1 MAVFT
6 GVRDGDPSVL
16 PALLLTLS
24 ILLDSGAGRQ
34 TFQLKAFKLTV
45 CKLFRRIK
53 IYQRK
58 GQLEG
63 LKPFVNPSW
72 HILEPFLTRA
82 KKQIQ
87 LCSPCASLMTL
98 RNFCNVTMHLR
109 NKRKAF
115 PWELTSKIPW
125 IRQLLTWWPSWNK
138 TPGCPFLRY
147 NLNVSIQN
155 TGLQTQP
162 MWGKGFASIRKP
174 DWAGRLGQ
182 ARQAKLNQLLIG
194 QQHGTINGSTG
205 GNCYGGSLAEM
216 EGGAKGSN
224 LPFWVTYC
232 RSRHSNKEGVSKAEG
247 QPVTWLV
254 TVVYE

>member
-1 MAVFT
+1 MAHTKGISAHGFVQLFTICTARPQEQVGCAAAGRKIMAVFT

-98 RNFCNVTMHLR
+98 RNFCNATMHLR

-115 PWELTSKIPW
+115 P
-125 IRQLLTWWPSWNK
+125 
-138 TPGCPFLRY
+138 
-147 NLNVSIQN
+147 
-155 TGLQTQP
+155 
-162 MWGKGFASIRKP
+162 
-174 DWAGRLGQ
+174 
-182 ARQAKLNQLLIG
+182 
-194 QQHGTINGSTG
+194 
-205 GNCYGGSLAEM
+205 
-216 EGGAKGSN
+216 
-224 LPFWVTYC
+224 
-232 RSRHSNKEGVSKAEG
+232 
-247 QPVTWLV
+247 
-254 TVVYE
+254 